1 MKTPVGV
8 GGRYWRMQTG
18 SGRIKFPFSPGS
30 PTKVETDRYGV
41 FAQIAYKLSDL
52 GFGGRTLNRFLH
64 ARTDPVLDWSG
75 GPPEPNGP
83 GGYHP
88 PEALRPRML

>member
-1 MKTPVGV
+1 
-8 GGRYWRMQTG
+8 MQTG

-52 GFGGRTLNRFLH
+52 ELGGSDAQPVL
-64 ARTDPVLDWSG
+64 ARKTEAVLDWSG
-75 GPPEPNGP
+75 GPPEPNVP